1 MYINKNIQKN
11 ISSCIQIL
19 KIGQTDRR
27 TFNFIYVEKFQ
38 AFMVFSVDLKVAI
51 TLNIS
56 SVRMIKHFEQ
66 IKWNKIR
73 KTELNQ

>member
-1 MYINKNIQKN
+1 
-11 ISSCIQIL
+11 
-19 KIGQTDRR
+19 
-27 TFNFIYVEKFQ
+27 
-38 AFMVFSVDLKVAI
+38 MVFSVDLKVAI